1 MRKQF
6 VDFLYDEMKNNEKIF
21 LLTGD
26 IGYGV
31 LDKIRDNFPSRFKNV
46 GSSEQL
52 MIGMAIGLYYEGFIP
67 LCYTITPFVIYRP
80 YEMLRNYVNY
90 EKIPIKLIGT
100 GRDKDYTTQGITHWA
115 EDDLACLTPFENII
129 KLKPEILTREIV
141 NDMLYNKKPT
151 YLNLSRF

>member
-1 MRKQF
+1 MRKKF

-31 LDKIRDNFPSRFKNV
+31 LDKIRDDFPSRFKNV

-52 MIGMAIGLYYEGFIP
+52 MIGIAIGLHYEGFIP

-100 GRDKDYTTQGITHWA
+100 GRDKDYTTLGITHWA

-129 KLKPEILTREIV
+129 KLKPDILTREIV

>member
-6 VDFLYDEMKNNEKIF
+6 VDILFEEMKENDKIF

-31 LDKIRDNFPSRFKNV
+31 LDTIRDTFPTRFKNV
-46 GSSEQL
+46 GSCEQL

-67 LCYTITPFVIYRP
+67 ICYTITPFVIYRP
-80 YEMLRNYVNY
+80 YEMLRNYINH
-90 EKIPIKLIGT
+90 ENIPIKLIGT
-100 GRDKDYTTQGITHWA
+100 GRNKDYTNQGITHWA
-115 EDDLACLTPFENII
+115 EDDLLCLEPFENI
-129 KLKPEILTREIV
+129 LKMKPDVLTHALVKEIL
-141 NDMLYNKKPT
+141 YNEKPT